1 MKRLDFDE
9 IKMKETADFLTHWS
23 DFISFLCPLRFITTI
38 IKLTND
44 AVCHCNIDNCAYQSH
59 HNLRFPFKD

>member
-23 DFISFLCPLRFITTI
+23 DFISFL
-38 IKLTND
+38 
-44 AVCHCNIDNCAYQSH
+44 S
-59 HNLRFPFKD
+59 PFKIYYDDHKIN